1 MYEVPGMNITVK
13 AAAAFEEKYLA
24 VKVTADGLA
33 VATAATDNV
42 IGFVQRAGIA
52 TEALPVMVNGI
63 TMAKASGAIA
73 KGDAVA
79 AAANGAVAK
88 TTAGAY
94 CGVALEAA
102 SAAGDIIPVLIKFGT
117 IASVDAN

>member
-13 AAAAFEEKYLA
+13 ASAEFKEKYLA
-24 VKVTADGLA
+24 VKVTAGGLA

-52 TEALPVMVNGI
+52 TEALPVMINGI
-63 TMAKASGAIA
+63 TMAKASAAIA

-79 AAANGAVAK
+79 AAANGAIAK
-88 TTAGAY
+88 AATGAY

-117 IASVDAN
+117 IAG